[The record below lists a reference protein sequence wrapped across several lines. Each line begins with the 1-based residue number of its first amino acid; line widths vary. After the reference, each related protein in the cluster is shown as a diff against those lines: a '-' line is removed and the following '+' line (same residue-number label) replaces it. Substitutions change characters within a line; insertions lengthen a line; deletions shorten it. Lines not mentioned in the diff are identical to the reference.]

1 MEPRWSPEAADDL
14 EQIVRHIQHNSP
26 EVARKVGAL
35 IVDAVA
41 GLSMFP
47 KRGRL
52 GRIEGTRD
60 LVISALPWIAV
71 YRVREEAVEVV
82 RIYHGAQNWP

>member
-1 MEPRWSPEAADDL
+1 MELRWSPEAAADL
-14 EQIVRHIQHNSP
+14 EQIVRHIQHDSP
-26 EVARKVGAL
+26 EVARKVAAL

-47 KRGRL
+47 ERGGL
-52 GRIEGTRD
+52 GRIEGTRE
-60 LVISALPWIAV
+60 LVVSALPWIAV
-71 YRVREEAVEVV
+71 YRVLEEAVEVL